1 MKKIIFGFLVS
12 LLLLCTG
19 CGGAVQTTN
28 RSFAEMYPN
37 LCPYQQGDTS
47 PERREALRQAALDV
61 METADGYTEDKCT
74 VGVRE
79 QWVEVTLQ
87 ISDEWI
93 KTVPEDWEDTKER
106 AAALAAGLSEA
117 MQEQDTEGVLYL
129 SDSRAILY
137 TVIGGKTAFDK
148 FNRQKHYEPPAE
160 LDRARIDEI
169 LQSAAQ
175 RREEFGEQGVPY
187 FEGGSEI
194 VYVSDR
200 SNTIHSIP
208 DCSGMVHY
216 REMTRSKAD
225 GYGYEYC
232 ENCW

>member
-1 MKKIIFGFLVS
+1 MKKMISGFLVS

-19 CGGAVQTTN
+19 CGGAVQPPN

-47 PERREALRQAALDV
+47 PERREALRQSALDV
-61 METADGYTEDKCT
+61 MKTADGYTEDNCT
-74 VGVRE
+74 IGVRE
-79 QWVEVTLQ
+79 QWVEVTLK

-93 KTVPEDWEDTKER
+93 KSAPADWDGTKEQ
-106 AAALAAGLSEA
+106 ASKLAAELDGA
-117 MQEQDTEGVLYL
+117 MQEQSTSSVLYL
-129 SDSRAILY
+129 SDSKNILY
-137 TVIGGKTAFDK
+137 TVIGREPAFDK
-148 FNRQKHYEPPAE
+148 FNRQKHYEPPEE

-175 RREEFGEQGVPY
+175 RREESGEQGVPY
-187 FEGGSEI
+187 FEAGSET

-208 DCSGMVHY
+208 DCSGMVHC
-216 REMTRSKAD
+216 REMTRSEAD
-225 GYGYEYC
+225 NFGYEYC

>member
-1 MKKIIFGFLVS
+1 MKKMISGFLVS

-19 CGGAVQTTN
+19 CGGAVQTSKQ
-28 RSFAEMYPN
+28 SFAEMYPN

-61 METADGYTEDKCT
+61 MEAADGYAEDNCT

-93 KTVPEDWEDTKER
+93 KTVPADWEDTKER
-106 AAALAAGLSEA
+106 AATLAEKLAEA
-117 MQEQDTEGVLYL
+117 MQEQNTEGVLYL
-129 SDSRAILY
+129 SDSRSILY
-137 TVIGGKTAFDK
+137 TAIGGKPAFDK

-175 RREEFGEQGVPY
+175 RREESGEQGVPY
-187 FEGGSEI
+187 FDVDGET
-194 VYVSDR
+194 VYVSYESD
-200 SNTIHSIP
+200 TIHSIP

-216 REMTRSKAD
+216 REMTRSEAD